1 MLSGWAS
8 NAILV
13 SNGAEINGWARI
25 LSGAVADS
33 LGLLRGPWENLLVLL
48 ELSHA
53 DSAPEFITGVDCG
66 SKVLV
71 SLVESADFVAVRV
84 LLIEEADAVLAI
96 VDSGCASIL
105 AVSDGIVVVD
115 GSIDSGSS
123 SETES
128 KSDLSVL
135 WSILSE
141 VLAVVAGVLEGWRAR
156 S

>member
-1 MLSGWAS
+1 
-8 NAILV
+8 
-13 SNGAEINGWARI
+13 
-25 LSGAVADS
+25 
-33 LGLLRGPWENLLVLL
+33 
-48 ELSHA
+48 
-53 DSAPEFITGVDCG
+53 
-66 SKVLV
+66 
-71 SLVESADFVAVRV
+71 LVESADFVAVRV

-115 GSIDSGSS
+115 GSVDSGSS